1 MTDKAGKA
9 EAQAEP
15 TAAAEPA
22 LLKARSVSIQV
33 CDDPDCGCTSTKI
46 VLHDAD
52 GTPFAQGELAPDAA
66 MRLGAELFNGGELQA
81 ARIAAKQAVRKH

>member
-15 TAAAEPA
+15 TAAAERA

-33 CDDPDCGCTSTKI
+33 CTDPDCGCNSSKI
-46 VLHDAD
+46 VFHDAD

-66 MRLGAELFNGGELQA
+66 MQIGAELLSGGELQA
-81 ARIAAKQAVRKH
+81 ERIAAKQAVRKH